1 MLSGGMN
8 VTGIGFFGLN
18 ASCWLACLLHHEH
31 SGKSPNNFLLVCCRR
46 GGTNLS
52 DKLQLL
58 THKPLTYAAN
68 VSEDDISDAGAS
80 NAQVKA
86 LKEKAVEEN
95 CEVVVVSAQVRLANS
110 FYTPTTCHCGLLSC
124 ASFRWLPQGFRAW
137 NGLYNT
143 YALAPSKLC

>member
-1 MLSGGMN
+1 MSIQASHL
-8 VTGIGFFGLN
+8 TT
-18 ASCWLACLLHHEH
+18 SCWCAVEEED
-31 SGKSPNNFLLVCCRR
+31 KLVRQ
-46 GGTNLS
+46 
-52 DKLQLL
+52 LQLL

-95 CEVVVVSAQVRLANS
+95 CEVVVVSAQVRLS
-110 FYTPTTCHCGLLSC
+110 HSIYTPTSCHCGLLSC
-124 ASFRWLPQGFRAW
+124 ASLRWLPQGSRAC

-143 YALAPSKLC
+143 SQQAVLRSL